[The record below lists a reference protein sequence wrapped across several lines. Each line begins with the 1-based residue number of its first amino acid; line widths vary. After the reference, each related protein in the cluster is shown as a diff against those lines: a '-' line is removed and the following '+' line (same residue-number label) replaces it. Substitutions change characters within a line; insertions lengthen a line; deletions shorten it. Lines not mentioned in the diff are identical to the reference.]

1 MNTRIKVIATL
12 FISLYLFVGIKSCFT
27 QKLNIKRIVSDSVTS
42 IVIMNPVENSESII
56 LNDSLKLKFIE
67 LLKQSEYN
75 SEINTRLGKNLARV
89 YLTLND
95 KTKYTIEIISMFD
108 SGRIAIIPYE
118 SNSSYYYNNKLGVFV
133 QEIIKKTELI
143 KNR

>member
-1 MNTRIKVIATL
+1 MKMNTRIKVIATL

-108 SGRIAIIPYE
+108 SGRIAIIPY
-118 SNSSYYYNNKLGVFV
+118 
-133 QEIIKKTELI
+133 
-143 KNR
+143 